1 MPNRSRFR
9 RRHDGRGIRR
19 HRAFALQPKRRARSH
34 AGARGRPQH
43 AQTTGRRGEI
53 NIGDFLFAAAY
64 LRDRPR
70 NRKRTRAPLAS
81 FFRASGGRRLTPARR
96 SQSQACWYA
105 KYIPVSGQNRP
116 AACAE
121 ESMRALLP
129 GSIEL
134 CETPPLGAGTTRDKR
149 FVTALY
155 HLRLESALATRQV
168 RAFAAGALVPVRRK
182 TIEDWT

>member
-1 MPNRSRFR
+1 MGAALSLPRGAAAQAPRTISCGRSR
-9 RRHDGRGIRR
+9 
-19 HRAFALQPKRRARSH
+19 APSTC
-34 AGARGRPQH
+34 
-43 AQTTGRRGEI
+43 QTTGRRGEL

-81 FFRASGGRRLTPARR
+81 FFRGSGGRRLTPAAAVTVAGVLVSQNSCVRTEQTRCMCRR
-96 SQSQACWYA
+96 EHAS
-105 KYIPVSGQNRP
+105 
-116 AACAE
+116 
-121 ESMRALLP
+121 LLP

-155 HLRLESALATRQV
+155 HLRLESARATRQV
-168 RAFAAGALVPVRRK
+168 RASAAGRLCRCGVKP
-182 TIEDWT
+182 

>member
-1 MPNRSRFR
+1 MGAALSLPRGAAAQAPRTISCGRSR
-9 RRHDGRGIRR
+9 
-19 HRAFALQPKRRARSH
+19 APSTC
-34 AGARGRPQH
+34 
-43 AQTTGRRGEI
+43 QTTGRRGEL

-81 FFRASGGRRLTPARR
+81 FFRASGGRRLTPAAAVTVTGVLV
-96 SQSQACWYA
+96 SQ
-105 KYIPVSGQNRP
+105 YIPVSGQNRP

-155 HLRLESALATRQV
+155 HLRLESARATRQV
-168 RAFAAGALVPVRRK
+168 RASAAGALVPLRRK